1 VNDRIAAVIVAAGQ
15 STRFGAPKILTP
27 IAGSPA
33 ILGSLRAFA
42 VVRGWTSLAL
52 VVNAEFRA
60 AIGSLLDE
68 SALALAV
75 SVVAGGERRQDSVAA
90 GLDAIGDAGIVVIHD
105 GARPLVT
112 PGTIE
117 ATIAAVRAGADAAVA
132 AVPVADTLKRK
143 SGNRV
148 ETVDRSDLWR
158 AQTPQAFRVDRLRA
172 ALAEVERRG
181 LTVTDEAMAIE
192 LTGGRIALVPGDE
205 QNLKLTTP
213 GDARVIEALARQTF
227 DMPQTTVR
235 TGIGYAVHR
244 LAPGRRLVLG
254 GVEIPFELGLD
265 GHSDADVLLHAI
277 ADAILGACALGDI
290 GRHFPPSDEAYRGIS
305 SVTLLERSARLV
317 ADAGYR
323 VINID
328 ATVIAE
334 APPIG
339 PHAAKMQAVI
349 AEAISVRSSS
359 VSVKA
364 TTNEQLGFAG
374 RREGIAA
381 MAIATVHGGG

>member
-15 STRFGAPKILTP
+15 STRFGAPKILAP

-42 VVRGWTSLAL
+42 AVPGWTSLAL
-52 VVNAEFRA
+52 VVSAEHQA
-60 AIGSLLDE
+60 AMEIIVE
-68 SALALAV
+68 KSALALEV
-75 SVVAGGERRQDSVAA
+75 SFVAGGVRRQDSVAA

-112 PGTIE
+112 PRIIE

-143 SGNRV
+143 SGDRV

-172 ALAEVERRG
+172 ALTEIERRG

-192 LTGGRIALVPGDE
+192 LTGGRVALVPGDE

-213 GDARVIEALARQTF
+213 GDARVIEALARQPS
-227 DMPQTTVR
+227 DMPQIAVR
-235 TGIGYAVHR
+235 TGIGYDVHR
-244 LAPGRRLVLG
+244 LAPGRKLILG
-254 GVEIPFELGLD
+254 GIEIPFELGLE

-305 SVTLLERSARLV
+305 SVTLLERSAGLV

-323 VINID
+323 VINVD

-334 APPIG
+334 APKIG
-339 PHAAKMQAVI
+339 PHAVKMQAVI
-349 AEAISVRSSS
+349 AGALSVRSSS
-359 VSVKA
+359 VSIKA

-374 RREGIAA
+374 RGEGIAA
-381 MAIATVHGGG
+381 MAIATVQGAG

>member
-33 ILGSLRAFA
+33 ILGSIRAFA
-42 VVRGWTSLAL
+42 AVPGWTSLAL
-52 VVNAEFRA
+52 VINSELRA
-60 AIGSLLDE
+60 SVATLLKE
-68 SALALAV
+68 MAPELNVAL
-75 SVVAGGERRQDSVAA
+75 VAGGERRQDSVAA
-90 GLDAIGDAGIVVIHD
+90 GLGAIDDADIVVIHD

-112 PGTIE
+112 PRIIE
-117 ATIAAVRAGADAAVA
+117 GTIAAVRAGADAAVA

-143 SGNRV
+143 DGERV

-158 AQTPQAFRVDRLRA
+158 AQTPQAFRVGQLRA
-172 ALAEVERRG
+172 ALAEVDRRK

-192 LTGGRIALVPGDE
+192 LTGGRVALVPGDE

-213 GDARVIEALARQTF
+213 GDDRVIEALARQTI
-227 DMPQTTVR
+227 DMPYTIVR
-235 TGIGYAVHR
+235 TGIGYDVHR
-244 LAPGRRLVLG
+244 LAPDRKLILG
-254 GVEIPFELGLD
+254 GIQIPFELGLD

-277 ADAILGACALGDI
+277 TDAILGACALGDI

-305 SVTLLERSARLV
+305 SVTLLQRSATLV
-317 ADAGYR
+317 MDAGYQI
-323 VINID
+323 VNVD

-334 APPIG
+334 APKIG
-339 PHAAKMQAVI
+339 PHAADMQAVI
-349 AEAISVRSSS
+349 ARALSVDTSS
-359 VSVKA
+359 VSIKA

-381 MAIATVHGGG
+381 MAIATVQGTG